1 VTKGVPY
8 LFFFALAMIWTAIFM
23 PSNLPSSLTSGQM
36 TLLWLGCAALTGA
49 YMIAHSID
57 YVSWP
62 RLVPLVVKVMRVV
75 DMVGLE

>member
-1 VTKGVPY
+1 
-8 LFFFALAMIWTAIFM
+8 
-23 PSNLPSSLTSGQM
+23 M